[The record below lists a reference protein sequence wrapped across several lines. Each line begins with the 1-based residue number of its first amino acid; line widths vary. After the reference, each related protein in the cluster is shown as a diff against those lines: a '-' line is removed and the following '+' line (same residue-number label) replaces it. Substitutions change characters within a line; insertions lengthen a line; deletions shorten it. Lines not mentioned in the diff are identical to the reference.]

1 MPAQR
6 IGKAEVVLVHLLSSH
21 LLATAFTHINSNQHT
36 NLAEL
41 TFYALGDSSIYSVV
55 SKALEKKSIDKSRI
69 IIAIT
74 NVC

>member
-41 TFYALGDSSIYSVV
+41 TFYALLGRLFNLFCS
-55 SKALEKKSIDKSRI
+55 LKSTGK
-69 IIAIT
+69 
-74 NVC
+74 NQ